1 MSLPKV
7 YIYDCNNYV
16 RIKSETSL
24 SGSFIRSLLEEANR
38 DSDNTLK
45 YYVFDGVN
53 SNAYR
58 RQFYPDYKKT
68 RKPPLD
74 NFFENLKW
82 FKELLGYCKPNV
94 CTIQLDGYEAD
105 DVIADMAYWFNSAEI
120 TIFSTD
126 KDLLQI
132 ENAKLPMANSD
143 WEDKEFIFTRKVL
156 CGDPSDNIKGVKG
169 FGETTWKNLTYGQ
182 KLLARYWL
190 ENDLTSCQK
199 AFADSLPTRAQNVIL
214 EASEEEISML
224 KKLVMFRPV
233 KREDIKLNFGSDN
246 LDEIERQLSEFG
258 L

>member
-1 MSLPKV
+1 MSNPKI

-16 RIKSETSL
+16 RIKAETSL
-24 SGSFIRSLLEEANR
+24 SGSFIRSLIEEANR
-38 DSDNTLK
+38 ESEDVIK
-45 YYVFDGVN
+45 YYVFDGPN
-53 SNAYR
+53 ANAYR

-68 RKPPLD
+68 RKLPTD

-82 FKELLGYCKPNV
+82 FKELLSYCKPNV

-105 DVIADMAYWFNSAEI
+105 DVIADLAYWFRDV

-132 ENAKLPMANSD
+132 QNAKLPMANSE
-143 WEDKEFIFTRKVL
+143 WEDREFIFTRKVL
-156 CGDPSDNIKGVKG
+156 CGDPSDNIKGIKG

-182 KLLARYWL
+182 KSLARYWL

-214 EASEEEISML
+214 EASEEEISIL

-233 KREDIKLNFGSDN
+233 NHKDVKLNFGNNN
-246 LDEIERQLSEFG
+246 LEEIERQLQEYG